1 MHAHARTRARGQPVP
16 IRSIRR
22 AAQRRPMPTDS
33 WRGGAGRGGRGRP
46 GFRFVALIA
55 FLIAVGNVAL
65 LSLVVVPLFSV
76 SPTTASTPLLLSFLC
91 AFVWWLR
98 ACLHCICRY
107 LGRVRRRSS
116 RRAATTAIR
125 HSSRPFWLSPQPQLR
140 TRTAMSKS
148 SRRPLGRPPG
158 GSSVSEASPCRSRTE
173 I

>member
-1 MHAHARTRARGQPVP
+1 MP

-46 GFRFVALIA
+46 GFPFVALIA
-55 FLIAVGNVAL
+55 FLFAVGNVAL

-98 ACLHCICRY
+98 AWFALHLPIDT
-107 LGRVRRRSS
+107 LAAFGAGRQDELPPLLSGTAPGPSGFLRSLSCGRARR
-116 RRAATTAIR
+116 
-125 HSSRPFWLSPQPQLR
+125 
-140 TRTAMSKS
+140 
-148 SRRPLGRPPG
+148 
-158 GSSVSEASPCRSRTE
+158 
-173 I
+173 